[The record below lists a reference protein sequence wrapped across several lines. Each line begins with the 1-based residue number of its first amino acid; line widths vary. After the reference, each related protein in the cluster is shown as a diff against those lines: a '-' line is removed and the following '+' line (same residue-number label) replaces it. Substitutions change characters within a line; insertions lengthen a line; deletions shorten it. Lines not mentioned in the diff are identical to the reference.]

1 MNTRHKQKTQKL
13 LHRFFNNAPKST
25 DTKLKAQ
32 KNTTNTKAL
41 SRLSTS
47 LHTAYIQT
55 TLRIKQKKSHQV
67 SPREHHDLNLVK
79 KMTHTKE
86 NSDLPTQEAHHYVKR
101 NTTGSVIARSIKKF
115 TRWRQTADPLKNNST
130 QLTGVKNMGKCI
142 GK

>member
-55 TLRIKQKKSHQV
+55 TLRIKQKKSQQV
-67 SPREHHDLNLVK
+67 SSRKQQVLNLVK
-79 KMTHTKE
+79 RRTHTKE
-86 NSDLPTQEAHHYVKR
+86 NYDSPIQETHHNAKR
-101 NTTGSVIARSIKKF
+101 NTTGSVLARSIKKF

-130 QLTGVKNMGKCI
+130 QLTGVKNMGKFI